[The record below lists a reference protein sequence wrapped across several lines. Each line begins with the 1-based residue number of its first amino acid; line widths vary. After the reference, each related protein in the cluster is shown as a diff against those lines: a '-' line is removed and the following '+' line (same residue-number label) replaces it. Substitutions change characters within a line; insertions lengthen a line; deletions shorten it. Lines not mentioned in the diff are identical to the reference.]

1 MFLPAVFVQ
10 GMDRGHRRITRKKYG
25 SVTSSIARKGS
36 RGKFPLAESR
46 GSASGGVWGNAPT
59 VPQETCMPKRSHQRR
74 RQRSVPASNFARP
87 QTRPQLHI
95 RPLTYCRARWARPT
109 SMRRDSFSTAGLF
122 LLQRISPLRRRPE
135 GFAGV
140 PSGLL
145 RIALLCF
152 LIFIAARKIAPAS
165 AATLGHKNRRWK
177 DIPILP
183 AATLLAYFFS
193 DPIAPVI
200 RTAPEI
206 TASSIRMKER
216 MNGTPSAPMV
226 DVPPKI
232 STRSSMRK
240 LISVTR

>member
-1 MFLPAVFVQ
+1 MMGIPACP
-10 GMDRGHRRITRKKYG
+10 GKMDVKQDFSRKKANYIN
-25 SVTSSIARKGS
+25 SQNPVNNHQQESRKTT
-36 RGKFPLAESR
+36 PLA
-46 GSASGGVWGNAPT
+46 
-59 VPQETCMPKRSHQRR
+59 KREQ
-74 RQRSVPASNFARP
+74 A
-87 QTRPQLHI
+87 PQLWD
-95 RPLTYCRARWARPT
+95 AK
-109 SMRRDSFSTAGLF
+109 
-122 LLQRISPLRRRPE
+122 
-135 GFAGV
+135 
-140 PSGLL
+140 
-145 RIALLCF
+145 
-152 LIFIAARKIAPAS
+152 IAAGR
-165 AATLGHKNRRWK
+165 TFC
-177 DIPILP
+177 ILP

>member
-10 GMDRGHRRITRKKYG
+10 GMDRGYRRITRKKYG

-59 VPQETCMPKRSHQRR
+59 VPQETCMPKRSQQRR

-87 QTRPQLHI
+87 QTRPPAAHSATHI
-95 RPLTYCRARWARPT
+95 LSRQMGATDQHETRFVFHCWSFFVAEDFASAETTRGLCGCALWPASHCT
-109 SMRRDSFSTAGLF
+109 SMF
-122 LLQRISPLRRRPE
+122 LDFYRCKGNRT
-135 GFAGV
+135 
-140 PSGLL
+140 
-145 RIALLCF
+145 
-152 LIFIAARKIAPAS
+152 RKHRNFG
-165 AATLGHKNRRWK
+165 TQNRRWK

-183 AATLLAYFFS
+183 AATILAYFFS